1 MTIEEQKELKARE
14 NELKEQ
20 AVIER
25 KRKLETKRQSWV
37 RELTNKTPF
46 FIGGSK
52 LLYKIWPPK

>member
-25 KRKLETKRQSWV
+25 KRKLESKRQTWV
-37 RELTNKTPF
+37 TQLNIKRNRRISYRF
-46 FIGGSK
+46 
-52 LLYKIWPPK
+52 

>member
-52 LLYKIWPPK
+52 LLYKI